1 MTRIPA
7 GATPLRDPGAE
18 SGASPAPRATHPGS
32 DPPRDLAEPAPRLEL
47 DSPAVRDNPY
57 ELYARWRST
66 EPVRRGALGEWYP
79 TRYDDVLAV
88 LADPAGFSNNLAGTW
103 LYEEQMS
110 RLRVDG
116 TQPVIADVSMLRAD
130 PRITRGCAASPAR
143 RSPRAPWPACGRGS
157 SRSWTTSSRP
167 SRPAPSS

>member
-1 MTRIPA
+1 MTRTPA
-7 GATPLRDPGAE
+7 SATPFRDPGAE
-18 SGASPAPRATHPGS
+18 SGAGPAPRATHAGS
-32 DPPRDLAEPAPRLEL
+32 DPTGDLAEPAQRLEL

-66 EPVRRGALGEWYP
+66 EPIRRDALGEWYL

-116 TQPVIADVSMLRAD
+116 TEPVIADVSMLRAD
-130 PRITRGCAASPAR
+130 PPDHTRLRRLASKAFT
-143 RSPRAPWPACGRGS
+143 PRAVARLR
-157 SRSWTTSSRP
+157 SRVEQIVDDLL
-167 SRPAPSS
+167 APVEAGAF